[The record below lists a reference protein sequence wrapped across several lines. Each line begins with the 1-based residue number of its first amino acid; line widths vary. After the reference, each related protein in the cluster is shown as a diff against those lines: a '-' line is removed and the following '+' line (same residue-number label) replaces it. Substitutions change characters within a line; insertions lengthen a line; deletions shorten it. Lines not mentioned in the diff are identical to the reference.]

1 MKKIFFSLLALFAT
15 MGVNAQDKIY
25 FDDVAIPQNGSAVLV
40 VNLKSA
46 ENLYGGVECKFQLPE
61 GVTATALTKADR
73 VAELGDAYTLQMA
86 KQSDGYKILGY
97 NSSRLEIPG
106 EDGPIAY
113 ITVTA
118 DATAKSG
125 EGSVWGITMTTVAL
139 EEHTSADATFNVTIT
154 DKWVLDETSPVEPAA
169 SDGEVSILV
178 KRTLKA
184 NQWSTICLPFDMT
197 EAQVKEA
204 FGSDVKLAYFDK
216 EGKNAV
222 SVTGNPVESI
232 EVEFTSYDFSTN
244 EGTLWGCT
252 PYLIYVTQAISEFET
267 NAEIYIDEQY
277 LSQAYT
283 VGRGANAKTY
293 GFYGKLAAGTVI
305 PENGL
310 FLSGNEF
317 WYSTGKTK
325 MKGFRGY
332 FQFTDVVPQSSSAK
346 VNFSVDGEPTSID
359 GMNIKYAI
367 DGVYDLSGRK
377 IKLENGDVT
386 KLQKGVYIIDGK
398 KVTIK

>member
-1 MKKIFFSLLALFAT
+1 M
-15 MGVNAQDKIY
+15 
-25 FDDVAIPQNGSAVLV
+25 
-40 VNLKSA
+40 
-46 ENLYGGVECKFQLPE
+46 
-61 GVTATALTKADR
+61 
-73 VAELGDAYTLQMA
+73 
-86 KQSDGYKILGY
+86 
-97 NSSRLEIPG
+97 
-106 EDGPIAY
+106 
-113 ITVTA
+113 
-118 DATAKSG
+118 
-125 EGSVWGITMTTVAL
+125 
-139 EEHTSADATFNVTIT
+139 
-154 DKWVLDETSPVEPAA
+154 
-169 SDGEVSILV
+169 
-178 KRTLKA
+178 
-184 NQWSTICLPFDMT
+184 
-197 EAQVKEA
+197 
-204 FGSDVKLAYFDK
+204 
-216 EGKNAV
+216 
-222 SVTGNPVESI
+222 
-232 EVEFTSYDFSTN
+232 
-244 EGTLWGCT
+244 
-252 PYLIYVTQAISEFET
+252 
-267 NAEIYIDEQY
+267 
-277 LSQAYT
+277 SQAYT